1 MKAVQDK
8 THPMHDNKDIKKYVR
23 KYKSCMCTKIKADM
37 RNMWKLA
44 NCDFEMAASVL
55 IAREHAYKETKKNNN
70 NKKENK
76 KKQGDDNRGRV
87 ALKGATH

>member
-23 KYKSCMCTKIKADM
+23 KYKSCMCMKIKADM

-55 IAREHAYKETKKNNN
+55 IAREHAYKETKKKITKRKQ
-70 NKKENK
+70 KKT
-76 KKQGDDNRGRV
+76 RRR
-87 ALKGATH
+87 